1 MSGTNQ
7 FIGMIAVFATV
18 LLYTYNKS
26 LMFGYSALYGLVAL
40 LGTATG
46 LKAINKYIQRSGRQS
61 VIAFIL
67 GALIT
72 NAFVQM
78 PIYYWLRAR
87 IGAWGL

>member
-18 LLYTYNKS
+18 LLYTYNNS
-26 LMFGYSALYGLVAL
+26 LLFGYSAVYGLIAL

-46 LKAINKYIQRSGRQS
+46 LKAINKYVQRSGKQS
-61 VIAFIL
+61 IIAFIL
-67 GALIT
+67 SIMIT

-78 PIYYWLRAR
+78 PVYYWLKAR
-87 IGAWGL
+87 IGV